1 MTWHAKPSGGYN
13 FDTTENYDNSM
24 EIYGIL
30 SSQGYTAAAVAGV
43 CGNAQ
48 HESGLNPWRWQG
60 DSVSSTYSN
69 GYGLLQWTPATGYIY
84 LSGATPNLSVS
95 GQTQGATPEDGA
107 RQMQAFYEN
116 NPAKWVSSCWRSY
129 WNTATYAEYYA
140 KTRYILNTWGNGSSI
155 SLDQFKNIDD
165 PAYAADCFLAC
176 FEGPGVPNYGVRET
190 TAGLFYERFSGS
202 PPPTPP
208 TPPTPPPPPVVTD
221 SIWWLIKRLADI
233 QNTSLILK

>member
-1 MTWHAKPSGGYN
+1 MTWHAQPSGGYLYE
-13 FDTTENYDNSM
+13 TVENYDNSM
-24 EIYGIL
+24 EIYSIL
-30 SSQGYTAAAVAGV
+30 SGQGFSIASIAGV

-60 DSVSSTYSN
+60 DSINSDYSN

-95 GQTQGATPEDGA
+95 VQTQGATPEDGA
-107 RQMQAFYEN
+107 RQMQAFYSN
-116 NPAKWVSSCWRSY
+116 DPAKWHSSCWRSY
-129 WNTATYAEYYA
+129 WDPAAYPDYYA
-140 KTRYILNTWGNGSSI
+140 RTRYILNTWGNGSSI
-155 SLDQFKNIDD
+155 SLAQFATIDD

-176 FEGPGVPNYGVRET
+176 FEGPGVPNYSIREQS
-190 TAGLFYERFSGS
+190 AGDFYERFSGS

-208 TPPTPPPPPVVTD
+208 DPPPPTPPPVVTD
-221 SIWWLIKRLADI
+221 SLWWYLKKQTDA